1 MKDVNYPIRKK
12 YFELL
17 NGNLIYN
24 NAAVSVYNKYLPSV
38 ISASSYVV
46 INTISNTIIAT
57 KNSHITN
64 TSVQLSI
71 FTKDTTA
78 NDGKAVD
85 SIADQ
90 IYQIIYPTPNS
101 KISLEPDF
109 QVVFMQPENDNS
121 QTALQTNTAIY
132 LNRFITFS
140 HRIYHRNIPA
150 SI

>member
-1 MKDVNYPIRKK
+1 MRDVSGPIRKK

-17 NGNLIYN
+17 NGVLLIDGN
-24 NAAVSVYNKYLPSV
+24 PVPVYNKYLPSTV
-38 ISASSYVV
+38 ITPWHVV
-46 INTISNTIIAT
+46 IDTISNVNIPT
-57 KNSHITN
+57 KTSAISD

-78 NDGKAVD
+78 NSGKAVD

-90 IYQIIYPTPNS
+90 IYLLIYPTPNS

-109 QVVFMQPENDNS
+109 QVVFQTPSGDNS
-121 QTALQTNTAIY
+121 FGALQTNTSIF

-140 HRIYHRNIPA
+140 HKIYHRPQA
-150 SI
+150 LSI

>member
-1 MKDVNYPIRKK
+1 MRDVSGAIRKK

-17 NGNLIYN
+17 NGVITYDSI
-24 NAAVSVYNKYLPSV
+24 AVPVYNKYLP
-38 ISASSYVV
+38 
-46 INTISNTIIAT
+46 NTITAPYYIVIDTISSVNIAT
-57 KNSHITN
+57 KTSHITD

-78 NDGKAVD
+78 NSGKAVD
-85 SIADQ
+85 YIADQ
-90 IYQIIYPTPNS
+90 IYQIIWPYPNA

-109 QVVFMQPENDNS
+109 QVVFQTLANDNS

-140 HRIYHRNIPA
+140 HKIYHRQA
-150 SI
+150 DVSI